1 MNMNIWKVS
10 LSNQILFCIL
20 KWTEIAGYAVDTT
33 IYNENVRI
41 LTGKK
46 RPQIKLQRSRKV

>member
-1 MNMNIWKVS
+1 MNMIIWKVS

-46 RPQIKLQRSRKV
+46 HPQMKL

>member
-1 MNMNIWKVS
+1 MNIWEVS
-10 LSNQILFCIL
+10 TSNQILFCFL

-41 LTGKK
+41 LKGKK
-46 RPQIKLQRSRKV
+46 HPQMKL

>member
-1 MNMNIWKVS
+1 MNMNIWVIRT
-10 LSNQILFCIL
+10 SNQILFCFL
-20 KWTEIAGYAVDTT
+20 KGTEIAGYAVDTT

-46 RPQIKLQRSRKV
+46 RPQIKLQRS